1 MKVKI
6 EDIEGHP
13 SKRLYLSIIAD
24 YHTKTALS
32 ELIDNAI
39 DNWIFGGKKGNLYIN
54 IDLDYERQIIQVA
67 DNSGGVRREDIK
79 LIVSPG
85 HTRNDGHDAIIG
97 IFGVGSKKGGCCIS
111 GRSKNIHS
119 A

>member
-6 EDIEGHP
+6 EDIEAHP

-54 IDLDYERQIIQVA
+54 IDLVYERQGKSNFHYAFLIVYELCVA
-67 DNSGGVRREDIK
+67 DF
-79 LIVSPG
+79 LI
-85 HTRNDGHDAIIG
+85 
-97 IFGVGSKKGGCCIS
+97 
-111 GRSKNIHS
+111 
-119 A
+119 